1 MTYRWLANGARVP
14 GANARTYKP
23 DDDKQGKRI
32 SVMATY
38 TDDRGNE
45 ETVISA
51 PTEPLAARDRIRRA
65 TGLPLISGRALVG
78 HTLTADTSLI
88 IDPNGLENAVFY
100 YFWEADDDS
109 IPDATDSTYT
119 PVEADVGKEITVI
132 VAWVDDA
139 GHGQNMTS
147 QPTMPVMTA
156 EAAAAMEFRKS
167 LRAAANAGGSVT
179 LYWNAP
185 DEDVTGYRILRHR
198 HSLGE
203 LNPLVYLADTGSTAT
218 TYTDTG
224 VVAGVPH
231 SYRTQAIRDGVLGE
245 RTIPDQ
251 NLSGAEGNQQPGH
264 RRARHQRHGAGGRD
278 ADGGHFR
285 HRRRGRTGE
294 CDQEL
299 PVGGSRQQRQNRR
312 QVRLPVAGRRRR

>member
-1 MTYRWLANGARVP
+1 M
-14 GANARTYKP
+14 
-23 DDDKQGKRI
+23 
-32 SVMATY
+32 
-38 TDDRGNE
+38 
-45 ETVISA
+45 
-51 PTEPLAARDRIRRA
+51 
-65 TGLPLISGRALVG
+65 G

-88 IDPNGLENAVFY
+88 IDPNGLENAVFH

-156 EAAAAMEFRKS
+156 EAAAAVEFRKS
-167 LRAAANAGGSVT
+167 LRAAANADGSLT

-203 LNPLVYLADTGSTAT
+203 LDPL
-218 TYTDTG
+218 G
-224 VVAGVPH
+224 V
-231 SYRTQAIRDGVLGE
+231 
-245 RTIPDQ
+245 
-251 NLSGAEGNQQPGH
+251 
-264 RRARHQRHGAGGRD
+264 
-278 ADGGHFR
+278 
-285 HRRRGRTGE
+285 RGRTRAARRPPTPT
-294 CDQEL
+294 
-299 PVGGSRQQRQNRR
+299 PVWLRACRTATAYRPSGTGCWANGPYRSKSSR
-312 QVRLPVAGRRRR
+312 